1 MCAVVDRSLV
11 IRTFPA
17 VGMSSDGEGR
27 LCSSRRQ
34 PRRAQAGA
42 TRGITVLFRDRVIDI
57 AKPVD
62 AYANCFVRRD
72 HGTKNLTP
80 TAPATPPPAGLA
92 LRHLD
97 EDF

>member
-1 MCAVVDRSLV
+1 MQKDRTVRLRGVVYEVDASLV
-11 IRTFPA
+11 GETVTLRYDPA
-17 VGMSSDGEGR
+17 R
-27 LCSSRRQ
+27 
-34 PRRAQAGA
+34 A

-72 HGTKNLTP
+72 HGTKLLTP
-80 TAPATPPPAGLA
+80 TTQASAPAPGLP
-92 LRHLD
+92 LRQLD